1 MEWFERLLKRYRSK
15 GLLVD
20 TNLLLLLTIG
30 RCDPGLIKAFKRTE
44 KYDLKDFGLLV
55 RLAGMFRKHVTTPHV
70 LTEISNLATSLPDH
84 IRPAYFASLVS
95 QFEAYSEEPVPF
107 ATVGRMD
114 MFVKFGVTDSAISH
128 IARNKYLVLTDDFP
142 LANFLQ
148 KQKQD
153 VINFNHLRQMAWSL
167 GA

>member
-1 MEWFERLLKRYRSK
+1 MEGYDQLVKRYRGK

-30 RCDPGLIKAFKRTE
+30 RCNPSLIQRFKRTQ
-44 KYDLKDFGLLV
+44 KYDKDDFVFLAHLVGL
-55 RLAGMFRKHVTTPHV
+55 FSKHVTTPHV
-70 LTEISNLATSLPDH
+70 ITEISNLATSLPEH
-84 IRPAYFASLVS
+84 IRPGYFTSLVS
-95 QFEAYSEEPVPF
+95 QFEPYSEETAPF
-107 ATVGRMD
+107 AAVSRMD
-114 MFVKFGVTDSAISH
+114 MFVKFGVTDTAITH

>member
-1 MEWFERLLKRYRSK
+1 MESYDQLVKRYRGK

-20 TNLLLLLTIG
+20 ANLLLLLTIG
-30 RCDPGLIKAFKRTE
+30 RCDPGLIQRFKRTQ
-44 KYDLKDFGLLV
+44 KYDMDDFGG
-55 RLAGMFRKHVTTPHV
+55 LARVVGLFRKHVTIPHV
-70 LTEISNLATSLPDH
+70 LTEISNLATSLPEH
-84 IRPAYFASLVS
+84 IRPRYFTSLVS
-95 QFEAYSEEPVPF
+95 QFEPYSEETAPF
-107 ATVGRMD
+107 AAVSRMG
-114 MFVKFGVTDSAISH
+114 MFVKFGVTDTAITH